1 MTNLQ
6 KIQSE
11 RILKSYGV
19 SPIQKDIDLN
29 IIAEKCND
37 SFNKGIITENEFN
50 SAIDYFEDLM
60 KARNVKYFKR
70 EGTAGNY
77 KYYYSEA
84 EYKQKKGLESKKE
97 EDGGIKM
104 NNLDWGSSTA
114 ERNENLDKFN
124 SLKTKEEKE
133 SFKKELKAKNE
144 SGDKKD
150 GLTPEEKK
158 KVDTARKYAV
168 GYLGGK
174 DVADKMTDREVLD
187 KINKKDSE
195 AKEYNSNKDKKEQP
209 KESSNSQ
216 KSLEEKEREL
226 DKQMSHFRLIGM
238 VDKSGNI
245 DKEALERTFR
255 FNRPLYAK
263 NIDDLNKFEALKKE
277 VQKLNQEEYSKRL
290 EASKESSGSAKRDKF
305 EESQKLT
312 PEEEKFYAENKKKVL
327 DLMEDD
333 ILMTKKQ
340 ALGIAM
346 KDGGKDSAK
355 KGKKVDVVAINDKI
369 YDILQKEGVKD
380 IRMEADDIS
389 YGDNTEVNINI
400 TGGGKKMEGMSII
413 FDGETYEVSEEQ
425 TGVSGDDRLIFGNF
439 KTLDTAVRQALRGNS
454 SERGIKK
461 DSESKKN
468 SVKKEKL
475 TKKEFNDKKG
485 NIKKSESTDPYDIL
499 KSDITYS
506 LGNFSNP
513 IEFSKKG
520 SEIKDMVKTKLPVLQ
535 GKLQQCE
542 LECDLIKEQAKEKG
556 IEVDKIYSEFE
567 SRGYAYLDES
577 TPNIDSSDN
586 LQLKLINLLYKKKDL
601 KSDISTLEIVLD
613 GIEDNK
619 SYKLNINQIKSLKND

>member
-29 IIAEKCND
+29 IIVEKCND

-346 KDGGKDSAK
+346 KD
-355 KGKKVDVVAINDKI
+355 DVSLKQRVRENQSRKSN
-369 YDILQKEGVKD
+369 
-380 IRMEADDIS
+380 IS
-389 YGDNTEVNINI
+389 
-400 TGGGKKMEGMSII
+400 
-413 FDGETYEVSEEQ
+413 
-425 TGVSGDDRLIFGNF
+425 
-439 KTLDTAVRQALRGNS
+439 
-454 SERGIKK
+454 
-461 DSESKKN
+461 DSEHKSN
-468 SVKKEKL
+468 YNNFLSDLKKEKTIEGL
-475 TKKEFNDKKG
+475 NSKYKTISDKKEHIDMPVSLQNDLADEVEKIEGKLPSKD
-485 NIKKSESTDPYDIL
+485 NIKKSDSTSPYDIL

-506 LGNFSNP
+506 LGSFSNP

-577 TPNIDSSDN
+577 TPNVDSSDN

>member
-19 SPIQKDIDLN
+19 SPIQRNIDLN

-174 DVADKMTDREVLD
+174 DVADKMADREVLD

-195 AKEYNSNKDKKEQP
+195 AKEYNSNKGKKEQP
-209 KESSNSQ
+209 
-216 KSLEEKEREL
+216 
-226 DKQMSHFRLIGM
+226 
-238 VDKSGNI
+238 
-245 DKEALERTFR
+245 
-255 FNRPLYAK
+255 
-263 NIDDLNKFEALKKE
+263 
-277 VQKLNQEEYSKRL
+277 
-290 EASKESSGSAKRDKF
+290 KESSGSAKRDKF

>member
-209 KESSNSQ
+209 KESS
-216 KSLEEKEREL
+216 
-226 DKQMSHFRLIGM
+226 
-238 VDKSGNI
+238 
-245 DKEALERTFR
+245 
-255 FNRPLYAK
+255 
-263 NIDDLNKFEALKKE
+263 
-277 VQKLNQEEYSKRL
+277 
-290 EASKESSGSAKRDKF
+290 GSAKRDKF

-346 KDGGKDSAK
+346 KD
-355 KGKKVDVVAINDKI
+355 DVSLKQRVRENQSRKSN
-369 YDILQKEGVKD
+369 
-380 IRMEADDIS
+380 IS
-389 YGDNTEVNINI
+389 
-400 TGGGKKMEGMSII
+400 
-413 FDGETYEVSEEQ
+413 
-425 TGVSGDDRLIFGNF
+425 
-439 KTLDTAVRQALRGNS
+439 
-454 SERGIKK
+454 
-461 DSESKKN
+461 DSEHKSNYN
-468 SVKKEKL
+468 SFLSDLKKEKTIEGL
-475 TKKEFNDKKG
+475 NSKYKAIADKKEHIDMPVSLQNDLADEVEKIESKLPSKN

-556 IEVDKIYSEFE
+556 VDVDKIYSEFE

-577 TPNIDSSDN
+577 TPNVDSSDN